1 MIVADYSMP
10 GAEMRVL
17 AGEVVQAEEV
27 PRARLAASGLPV
39 NVEGGEFMTRELL
52 KVGNR
57 EVYGADFSRVIGEWL
72 SNQRKPAEL
81 MVLER
86 REWGNFWLSAQR
98 QGSRPAGRRRRC
110 RPGELQRRIERVDQ
124 LHAQISRIEKVEIG
138 RINHGLER
146 LRLKTRKL
154 ELTTVWMRPLR
165 PIWTPSAPSGDAA
178 EYRVLEDKLVALQ
191 QQFNRDSITV
201 RTADGREQEITLGKV
216 VRAFQPNAM
225 STPQKLMF
233 YFAKLREFVSDEPRE
248 ANTEGGVFPA
258 IFGTV
263 LMTLIMAVI
272 VTPFGVI
279 AAVYLREYAKQ
290 GLLTRIIRI
299 AVNNLA
305 GVPSIVY
312 GVFGLGFFVYVLGGS
327 LDRLFYP
334 EAAPAPVFGTPGLM
348 WASLTLAILT
358 LPVVIVATE
367 EGLARIPRM
376 IREGLLALG
385 ATKSGDVVEGGAAD
399 GQPGDDD
406 RFHPRRG
413 ACRRRSGAADAGR
426 RGRWRRTCRSTATTP
441 ICIWTRRSCTASHLR
456 RRLPEPQRRGG
467 AAAGLRHRAAAGTG
481 DRHAQLQRDLHSQPP
496 AREVQGAG
504 SLIEAVRVRQRPGE
518 RGAGPTCACSFA
530 LAAANGANTTQT
542 TTHSIDIRPRPRQ
555 AQPEPGQ
562 RAGRHRGAR
571 PQPAV
576 LRPEAGVAQRQHE
589 HPRQRVTAFIG
600 PSGCGK
606 STPLRCFNRMNDRV
620 DGCRIE
626 GAINLDGQ
634 NIYQKGVTWPT
645 CVVASAWCSEAQ
657 PVPQEHLRERGLR
670 PAHPCIKQ
678 KRVLDETVEWALKGA
693 ALWEEVK
700 DRCTSRH
707 SASGGQQQ
715 RSVIA
720 RTIAV
725 QPEVLL
731 LDEPSSAS
739 THPR

>member
-1 MIVADYSMP
+1 MNAGAVSIAVIMTLGLLAIIAVRGLAHFWPADVIVADYSVP

-27 PRARLAASGLPV
+27 PRVRLAASGLPV

-57 EVYGADFSRVIGEWL
+57 EVYGADFSWVIGEWL

-81 MVLER
+81 VVLER
-86 REWGNFWLSAQR
+86 REWGNFYGYLLNVKE
-98 QGSRPAGRRRRC
+98 AGQLVAEGDAAW
-110 RPGELQRRIERVDQ
+110 GELQRRIDRVDE
-124 LHAQISRIEKVEIG
+124 LHAQIARIEKVEIG

-154 ELTTVWMRPLR
+154 ELDDRL
-165 PIWTPSAPSGDAA
+165 DAVAQADLDAERAQWDA
-178 EYRVLEDKLVALQ
+178 EYRVLEDKLIALQ

-233 YFAKLREFVSDEPRE
+233 YFAKLWEFVSDEPRE

-376 IREGLLALG
+376 IREGSLALG
-385 ATKSGDVVEGGAAD
+385 ATKSETLWKVVL
-399 GQPGDDD
+399 PM
-406 RFHPRRG
+406 
-413 ACRRRSGAADAGR
+413 
-426 RGRWRRTCRSTATTP
+426 
-441 ICIWTRRSCTASHLR
+441 ASPAMMTGLILAVAR
-456 RRLPEPQRRGG
+456 
-467 AAAGLRHRAAAGTG
+467 AAGEVAPLMLVGVVKLAPNLPLNGNYPY
-481 DRHAQLQRDLHSQPP
+481 LHLDQKIMHLGFHIYDVGFQSPN
-496 AREVQGAG
+496 V
-504 SLIEAVRVRQRPGE
+504 EA
-518 RGAGPTCACSFA
+518 
-530 LAAANGANTTQT
+530 
-542 TTHSIDIRPRPRQ
+542 
-555 AQPEPGQ
+555 
-562 RAGRHRGAR
+562 AR
-571 PQPAV
+571 PLVYATALLLV
-576 LRPEAGVAQRQHE
+576 LVIA
-589 HPRQRVTAFIG
+589 TLNF
-600 PSGCGK
+600 S
-606 STPLRCFNRMNDRV
+606 
-620 DGCRIE
+620 
-626 GAINLDGQ
+626 AIYIRN
-634 NIYQKGVTWPT
+634 
-645 CVVASAWCSEAQ
+645 
-657 PVPQEHLRERGLR
+657 HLREKYK
-670 PAHPCIKQ
+670 A
-678 KRVLDETVEWALKGA
+678 LD
-693 ALWEEVK
+693 
-700 DRCTSRH
+700 H
-707 SASGGQQQ
+707 
-715 RSVIA
+715 
-720 RTIAV
+720 
-725 QPEVLL
+725 
-731 LDEPSSAS
+731 
-739 THPR
+739 